1 MILYVNG
8 TLCIYLS
15 ILLRLLNPLK
25 MMRKMINPTKCG
37 RRNTRKRRRRIRREG
52 PAPTQMMNGK
62 RKLRTTWKS
71 SRIVSGIVNPTWKQ
85 LEGKNIKNCFFY
97 LLIWFDLI
105 RFDSI
110 RFDSI
115 RFDSIRFGLIWFDLG
130 RFAPSSIL
138 IINGGSICDH
148 LLFVSY
154 KTTTKSSQIFKYFFR
169 VFFKLH

>member
-71 SRIVSGIVNPTWKQ
+71 SRIPKNQGSPVGTPMPRSVSGIVNPT
-85 LEGKNIKNCFFY
+85 
-97 LLIWFDLI
+97 
-105 RFDSI
+105 
-110 RFDSI
+110 
-115 RFDSIRFGLIWFDLG
+115 
-130 RFAPSSIL
+130 
-138 IINGGSICDH
+138 
-148 LLFVSY
+148 
-154 KTTTKSSQIFKYFFR
+154 
-169 VFFKLH
+169 